1 MCEVAVDGVLV
12 HSLQGVGV
20 KVICPPPTICSLAPP
35 AVLLCRVAHCVC
47 VACADVLV
55 CAEGYKE
62 VAAARYTHVLSHPP
76 RASSRTTARWMGIKQ
91 RCLLPPSAVF

>member
-1 MCEVAVDGVLV
+1 MCVVAVDGVLV

-20 KVICPPPTICSLAPP
+20 KAKCPPPTICSLAPP

-55 CAEGYKE
+55 CAKGYQE
-62 VAAARYTHVLSHPP
+62 VAAVCRQVHAECKLS
-76 RASSRTTARWMGIKQ
+76 REDTQTQTAAIQTSGR
-91 RCLLPPSAVF
+91 FT